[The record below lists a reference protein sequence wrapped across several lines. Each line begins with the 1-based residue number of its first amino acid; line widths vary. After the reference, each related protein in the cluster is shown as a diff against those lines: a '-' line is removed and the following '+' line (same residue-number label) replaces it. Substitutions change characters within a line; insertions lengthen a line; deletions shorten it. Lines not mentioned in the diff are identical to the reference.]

1 MKKLLYWIIE
11 IISFIVLL
19 ADIFIAGFYQNCENT
34 LNIYIVVFIILLIFI
49 ALSLGLL
56 EYKEMVKTIRLY
68 LYQLGILSLG
78 MIICAIILFVWT
90 MNSTVCNPEELIIFL
105 AIHAI
110 IGSLFISGLIITA
123 CYRWYNPPS
132 SSTEEYSYLSI

>member
-1 MKKLLYWIIE
+1 
-11 IISFIVLL
+11 
-19 ADIFIAGFYQNCENT
+19 
-34 LNIYIVVFIILLIFI
+34 
-49 ALSLGLL
+49 
-56 EYKEMVKTIRLY
+56 MVKTIRLY

-90 MNSTVCNPEELIIFL
+90 MKSTVCNPEELIIFL